1 MEHVHNVQQQV
12 LKSVLQLQLLQ
23 NVKKDFFQLL
33 MLELLHVL
41 LAKILILYLVP
52 LLLKQLNVNL
62 VFTWQELLQH
72 LNVQHVQLVL
82 LNVTQ
87 LVQQNVMMDFIK
99 QQLLVLLAKEE

>member
-1 MEHVHNVQQQV
+1 MEHAHNVQEQV

-23 NVKKDFFQLL
+23 NVKKDFSQLL

-41 LAKILILYLVP
+41 LAKLLILYLVP

-62 VFTWQELLQH
+62 VFTWEELLQH

-87 LVQQNVMMDFIK
+87 MVQQNVMMDFIK